1 MIIEKRS
8 CENSISI
15 KEIIDTGHWH
25 GRKETWVRSRTSAG
39 QFNFLA
45 IIRNHKTLTY
55 NLNLR
60 DVANE
65 FVLKS
70 DSGRV
75 IFGQF

>member
-1 MIIEKRS
+1 M
-8 CENSISI
+8 SI
-15 KEIIDTGHWH
+15 KEIIATEHWH
-25 GRKETWVRSRTSAG
+25 ERKETWVRSRTSAG
-39 QFNFLA
+39 QFNSLA
-45 IIRNHKTLTY
+45 IIHNHKTLTN

-70 DSGRV
+70 DSRRV